1 MACGNPLS
9 LVYNVRMSE
18 SQKVLIADSSKLA
31 RKLTEK
37 LVKKIRPYTD
47 VIAVDT
53 VEQAIEKLQG
63 TRVDLIISALR
74 LSDDDGTKI
83 CQYVRENLHYLPV
96 IIVSGDVDSRVQER
110 VMSSDVTDYIDKAS
124 GQKGLEIFL
133 RGLLRPDDQ
142 INGKILYIE
151 DSAVVA
157 HATKKLLQNHN
168 LDITHTLSVTDAK
181 EIIPDRAS
189 AYEKFELVLTDYYLK
204 NNETALEI
212 LEYVRSDLGLDK
224 IEMPFVIMTGDE
236 NTENQKQI
244 LHLGANDLIGKPVNQ
259 EALVKKIKF
268 QIRFTQFHREKSQ
281 S

>member
-1 MACGNPLS
+1 
-9 LVYNVRMSE
+9 MSE

-31 RKLTEK
+31 RTMTEK

-47 VIAVDT
+47 VFAVDS
-53 VEQAIEKLQG
+53 VAQAIDKLKNN
-63 TRVDLIISALR
+63 RVDLIISALR
-74 LSDDDGTKI
+74 LPDDDGTAI
-83 CQYVRENLHYLPV
+83 CQYVRENHHYLPV
-96 IIVSGDVDSRVQER
+96 IIVSGDVDNRVKGR
-110 VMSSDVTDYIDKAS
+110 ILSSDVTDYIDKAA

-181 EIIPDRAS
+181 AIIPDKAA
-189 AYEKFELVLTDYYLK
+189 AYDGFELVLTDYYLK

-212 LEYVRSDLGLDK
+212 LDYVRNDLGLDK

-244 LHLGANDLIGKPVNQ
+244 LNLGANDLIGKPVNQ

-268 QIRFTQFHREKSQ
+268 QIRFTQFHREKDKS
-281 S
+281 

>member
-1 MACGNPLS
+1 M
-9 LVYNVRMSE
+9 YNDIMSE

-31 RKLTEK
+31 RRLTEK

-47 VIAVDT
+47 VIAVDS
-53 VEQAIEKLQG
+53 VEQAIAKLQQN
-63 TRVDLIISALR
+63 RVDLIISALR
-74 LSDDDGTKI
+74 LVDDDGTKI

-110 VMSSDVTDYIDKAS
+110 IMSSDVTDYIDKAA

-157 HATKKLLQNHN
+157 HATKKLLQNHH
-168 LDITHTLSVTDAK
+168 LEITHTLSVTDAK
-181 EIIPDRAS
+181 KVIPNKKS
-189 AYEKFELVLTDYYLK
+189 AYEGFELVLTDYYLK

-212 LEYVRSDLGLDK
+212 LDYVRNDLGLDK
-224 IEMPFVIMTGDE
+224 IEMPLVIMTGDE

-244 LHLGANDLIGKPVNQ
+244 LNLGANDLIGKPVNQ

-268 QIRFTQFHREKSQ
+268 QIRFTQFHREKSKNQ
-281 S
+281 

>member
-1 MACGNPLS
+1 
-9 LVYNVRMSE
+9 MSE

-31 RKLTEK
+31 RRLTEK

-47 VIAVDT
+47 VIAVDS
-53 VEQAIEKLQG
+53 VEQAITKLQEN
-63 TRVDLIISALR
+63 RVDLIISALR
-74 LSDDDGTKI
+74 LVDDDGTKI

-110 VMSSDVTDYIDKAS
+110 IMSSDVTDYIDKAA

-181 EIIPDRAS
+181 VVIPTKKS
-189 AYEKFELVLTDYYLK
+189 AYEGFELVLTDYYLK

-212 LEYVRSDLGLDK
+212 LDYVRNDLGLDK

-244 LHLGANDLIGKPVNQ
+244 LNLGANDLIGKPVNQ

-268 QIRFTQFHREKSQ
+268 QIRFTQFHREKSKNK
-281 S
+281 

>member
-1 MACGNPLS
+1 
-9 LVYNVRMSE
+9 MSE

-31 RKLTEK
+31 RTMTEK

-47 VIAVDT
+47 VFVAGSVKD
-53 VEQAIEKLQG
+53 AIEKLKE
-63 TRVDLIISALR
+63 TRFDLIISALR
-74 LSDDDGTKI
+74 LPDDDGTVI

-96 IIVSGDVDSRVQER
+96 IIVSGDVDSRVKER
-110 VMSSDVTDYIDKAS
+110 IMDSDVTDYIDKAA

-181 EIIPDRAS
+181 ALIPDQAS
-189 AYEKFELVLTDYYLK
+189 AYDQFELVLTDYYLK

-212 LEYVRSDLGLDK
+212 LEYVRKDLGLDK

-244 LHLGANDLIGKPVNQ
+244 LNLGANDLIGKPVNQ

-268 QIRFTQFHREKSQ
+268 QIRFTQFHRDKSD
-281 S
+281 

>member
-1 MACGNPLS
+1 
-9 LVYNVRMSE
+9 LVYNKAMSE

-53 VEQAIEKLQG
+53 VEQAIGKLQKN
-63 TRVDLIISALR
+63 RVDLIISALR

-96 IIVSGDVDSRVQER
+96 IIVSGDVDSRVQDR
-110 VMSSDVTDYIDKAS
+110 IMSSDVTDYIDKAA

-181 EIIPDRAS
+181 EVIKTKEE
-189 AYEKFELVLTDYYLK
+189 AYDKFELVLTDYYLK
-204 NNETALEI
+204 NNETAVEI
-212 LEYVRSDLGLDK
+212 LEYVRNDLGLDK

-244 LHLGANDLIGKPVNQ
+244 LNQGANDLIGKPVNQ

-268 QIRFTQFHREKSQ
+268 QIRFTQFHRKKINSNR
-281 S
+281 

>member
-1 MACGNPLS
+1 M
-9 LVYNVRMSE
+9 VYNKAMSE

-47 VIAVDT
+47 VIAVET
-53 VEQAIEKLQG
+53 VEQAIAKLQNN
-63 TRVDLIISALR
+63 RVDLIISALR
-74 LSDDDGTKI
+74 LADDDGTKI

-96 IIVSGDVDSRVQER
+96 IIVSGDVDSRVQDR
-110 VMSSDVTDYIDKAS
+110 IMSSDVTDYIDKAA

-133 RGLLRPDDQ
+133 QGLLRPDDQ

-168 LDITHTLSVTDAK
+168 LEITHTLSVTDAK
-181 EIIPDRAS
+181 EVIKTKEE
-189 AYEKFELVLTDYYLK
+189 AYDKFELVLTDYYLK
-204 NNETALEI
+204 NNETAVEI
-212 LEYVRSDLGLDK
+212 LEYVRNDLGLDK

-244 LHLGANDLIGKPVNQ
+244 LNQGANDLIGKPVNQ

-268 QIRFTQFHREKSQ
+268 QIRFTQFHRKKSEQ
-281 S
+281 

>member
-1 MACGNPLS
+1 
-9 LVYNVRMSE
+9 MSE

-31 RKLTEK
+31 RRLTEK

-47 VIAVDT
+47 VFAVDS
-53 VEQAIEKLQG
+53 VAQAIDKLQNN
-63 TRVDLIISALR
+63 RVDLIISALR
-74 LSDDDGTKI
+74 LPDDDGTAI
-83 CQYVRENLHYLPV
+83 CQYVRENHHYLPV
-96 IIVSGDVDSRVQER
+96 IIVSGDVDTRLKDR
-110 VMSSDVTDYIDKAS
+110 MLTSDVTDYIDKAA

-168 LDITHTLSVTDAK
+168 LEITHTINVTDAK
-181 EIIPDRAS
+181 EIIPTKKC
-189 AYEKFELVLTDYYLK
+189 AYDKFELVLTDYYLK

-212 LEYVRSDLGLDK
+212 LDYVRNDLGMDK

-244 LHLGANDLIGKPVNQ
+244 LNLGANDLIGKPVNQ

-268 QIRFTQFHREKSQ
+268 QIRFTQFHRANSK
-281 S
+281 

>member
-1 MACGNPLS
+1 MACGNPQS
-9 LVYNVRMSE
+9 LVYNERMSE

-63 TRVDLIISALR
+63 NRVDLIISALR

-110 VMSSDVTDYIDKAS
+110 VMSSDVTDYIDKAA

-181 EIIPDRAS
+181 EIIPDRES
-189 AYEKFELVLTDYYLK
+189 AYDKFELVLTDYYLK

-268 QIRFTQFHREKSQ
+268 QIRFTQFHREKNQ

>member
-1 MACGNPLS
+1 M
-9 LVYNVRMSE
+9 VYNKGMSE

-47 VIAVDT
+47 VIAVET
-53 VEQAIEKLQG
+53 VEQAIAKLQEF
-63 TRVDLIISALR
+63 RVDLIISALR
-74 LSDDDGTKI
+74 LPDDDGTKI

-110 VMSSDVTDYIDKAS
+110 VMSSDVTDYIDKSA

-133 RGLLRPDDQ
+133 RGLLRPDDK
-142 INGKILYIE
+142 IKGKILYIE

-168 LDITHTLSVTDAK
+168 LEITHKMSVTDAK
-181 EIIPDRAS
+181 EIIPTKES
-189 AYEKFELVLTDYYLK
+189 AYENFELVLTDYYLK
-204 NNETALEI
+204 NNETAVEI
-212 LEYVRSDLGLDK
+212 LEYVRQDLGLDK

-244 LHLGANDLIGKPVNQ
+244 LHQGANDLIGKPVNQ

-268 QIRFTQFHREKSQ
+268 QIRFTQFHRGKKDK
-281 S
+281 